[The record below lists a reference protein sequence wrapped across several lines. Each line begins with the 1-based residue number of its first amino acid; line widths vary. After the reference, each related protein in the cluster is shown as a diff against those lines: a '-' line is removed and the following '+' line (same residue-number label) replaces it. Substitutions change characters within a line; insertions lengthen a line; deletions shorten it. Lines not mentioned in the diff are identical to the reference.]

1 MNTFTKQFKKIDL
14 KMHGVRLP
22 AFKIEDSYKKELGL
36 SEDTDNLKFL
46 KALCRENLKRFDFK
60 EEKPKYL
67 KRANHEL
74 KILKELGFVDYILL
88 VWDVVKFCEESSIP
102 IGLGRGSAA
111 GSLVLYL
118 IGVTHI
124 DPVKYDLYFERF
136 ISKIR
141 ARKKVVDGVV
151 YLDGS
156 LMCDVDLDICY
167 YNRHKVLKYLEEK
180 FEGRTCKILTLN
192 TLSSKLLI
200 KECGKIAGG
209 KTEVEMNEV
218 SALIPKVYGQV
229 HDLEDAYKKV
239 KKFKEWCDE
248 NEKVYGTALRLRSLI
263 KNKSVHPSG
272 VLLSYDYIDKNV
284 PTELTS
290 DKNQVSSFD
299 MNWAS
304 ISNVKLDILGLRS
317 VSVVYDACNRIGI
330 NPLNIDLNDYEKIYS
345 HLDDLKTQ
353 HGLFQI
359 EADANYGVCQKIK
372 PKSLEQLSAVLAL
385 GRPGAMQFV
394 DQYANYCNNDVY
406 EPIHTLFDEILKS
419 TGGVA
424 LYQEQLMQMAHKI
437 GFTLDEAEVLRR
449 IVGKKK
455 VSEVKKWKKKIN
467 EKIEENRLSNEWTGS
482 KGDVDAGEV
491 LWKILEDSAN
501 YSFNKSHSLAYASLS
516 AITIYLKFNH
526 PKEFFLSLLKM
537 TKHEPNPL
545 EEVGKIQRELHAFG
559 IKLLPPHIIK
569 SELDFSVEGNDIRF
583 GLLSVKGISDKT
595 IEKLNNFRNEYS
607 NKFEIFQ
614 AANEAGVSIG
624 VLSALIQAGALE
636 GFKQIR
642 SKVVLEAQLWN
653 LLTPRE
659 KLLVTPLGEENDY
672 DLFAIVKF
680 LNKTLNDKG
689 VSQIKDSRLGT
700 IKRNYIP
707 YRDIYMQ
714 NSKNEDFANWYYE
727 RKLLGYNH
735 GKGLNA
741 IFKETKP
748 NSITIR
754 EVFERPVN
762 SLVTFTGFITEYYSG
777 TSRKARKTKYLRY
790 QISDETSFCTGLI
803 FNDGQIQECR
813 ALNGG
818 DVPQEEDIVMVRGVR
833 KDDCVF
839 IQEIK
844 SQSHKIYTKLSDLK
858 NKS

>member
-88 VWDVVKFCEESSIP
+88 VWDVVKFCNESSIP
-102 IGLGRGSAA
+102 VGLGRGSAA

-118 IGVTHI
+118 IGVTQI

-167 YNRHKVLKYLEEK
+167 YNRHRVLKYLEEK
-180 FEGRTCKILTLN
+180 FKGRTCKILTLN

-200 KECGKIAGG
+200 KECGKIAGS
-209 KTEVEMNEV
+209 KTETEMNEI
-218 SALIPKVYGQV
+218 SALIPKVFGQV
-229 HDLEDAYKKV
+229 HDLESAYKKV
-239 KKFKEWCDE
+239 KKFKEWCDK
-248 NEKVYGTALRLRSLI
+248 NEKVYSTALRLRSLI

-272 VLLSYDYIDKNV
+272 VLLSYDYIDKTV

-317 VSVVYDACNRIGI
+317 VSVVYDACKGIGI
-330 NPLNIDLNDYEKIYS
+330 DPLSIDLNDYEKIYS

-372 PKSLEQLSAVLAL
+372 PKNLEQLSAVLAL

-394 DQYANYCNNDVY
+394 DQYADYCNNDVY

-482 KGDVDAGEV
+482 KGDTDAGEV

-501 YSFNKSHSLAYASLS
+501 YSFNKAHSLAYASLS

-569 SELDFSVEGNDIRF
+569 SELDFSVEGDDIRF

-614 AANEAGVSIG
+614 AANEA
-624 VLSALIQAGALE
+624 
-636 GFKQIR
+636 
-642 SKVVLEAQLWN
+642 
-653 LLTPRE
+653 
-659 KLLVTPLGEENDY
+659 
-672 DLFAIVKF
+672 
-680 LNKTLNDKG
+680 
-689 VSQIKDSRLGT
+689 
-700 IKRNYIP
+700 
-707 YRDIYMQ
+707 
-714 NSKNEDFANWYYE
+714 
-727 RKLLGYNH
+727 
-735 GKGLNA
+735 
-741 IFKETKP
+741 
-748 NSITIR
+748 
-754 EVFERPVN
+754 
-762 SLVTFTGFITEYYSG
+762 
-777 TSRKARKTKYLRY
+777 
-790 QISDETSFCTGLI
+790 
-803 FNDGQIQECR
+803 
-813 ALNGG
+813 
-818 DVPQEEDIVMVRGVR
+818 
-833 KDDCVF
+833 
-839 IQEIK
+839 
-844 SQSHKIYTKLSDLK
+844 
-858 NKS
+858 

>member
-22 AFKIEDSYKKELGL
+22 AFKIEDSYKRELGL
-36 SEDTDNLKFL
+36 SEDTDNLEFL
-46 KALCRENLKRFDFK
+46 KALCRDSLKGFDFK
-60 EEKPKYL
+60 EEKSKYL

-118 IGVTHI
+118 IGVTQI

-167 YNRHKVLKYLEEK
+167 YNRHRVLKYLEEK

-209 KTEVEMNEV
+209 KTEVEMNEI

-248 NEKVYGTALRLRSLI
+248 NEKVYSTALRLRSLI

-272 VLLSYDYIDKNV
+272 VLLSYDYIDKTV

-317 VSVVYDACNRIGI
+317 VSVVYDACSRIGI
-330 NPLNIDLNDYEKIYS
+330 KPLDIDLNDYEKIYS

-359 EADANYGVCQKIK
+359 EADANYGVCQKIR

-455 VSEVKKWKKKIN
+455 VSEVKKWKKKI
-467 EKIEENRLSNEWTGS
+467 
-482 KGDVDAGEV
+482 
-491 LWKILEDSAN
+491 
-501 YSFNKSHSLAYASLS
+501 
-516 AITIYLKFNH
+516 LK
-526 PKEFFLSLLKM
+526 K
-537 TKHEPNPL
+537 
-545 EEVGKIQRELHAFG
+545 KIQ
-559 IKLLPPHIIK
+559 
-569 SELDFSVEGNDIRF
+569 
-583 GLLSVKGISDKT
+583 
-595 IEKLNNFRNEYS
+595 
-607 NKFEIFQ
+607 IF
-614 AANEAGVSIG
+614 
-624 VLSALIQAGALE
+624 
-636 GFKQIR
+636 
-642 SKVVLEAQLWN
+642 LW
-653 LLTPRE
+653 
-659 KLLVTPLGEENDY
+659 
-672 DLFAIVKF
+672 
-680 LNKTLNDKG
+680 
-689 VSQIKDSRLGT
+689 
-700 IKRNYIP
+700 
-707 YRDIYMQ
+707 
-714 NSKNEDFANWYYE
+714 
-727 RKLLGYNH
+727 
-735 GKGLNA
+735 
-741 IFKETKP
+741 
-748 NSITIR
+748 
-754 EVFERPVN
+754 
-762 SLVTFTGFITEYYSG
+762 
-777 TSRKARKTKYLRY
+777 
-790 QISDETSFCTGLI
+790 
-803 FNDGQIQECR
+803 IQE
-813 ALNGG
+813 AHKLM
-818 DVPQEEDIVMVRGVR
+818 ETLKKMKMIV
-833 KDDCVF
+833 
-839 IQEIK
+839 
-844 SQSHKIYTKLSDLK
+844 
-858 NKS
+858 